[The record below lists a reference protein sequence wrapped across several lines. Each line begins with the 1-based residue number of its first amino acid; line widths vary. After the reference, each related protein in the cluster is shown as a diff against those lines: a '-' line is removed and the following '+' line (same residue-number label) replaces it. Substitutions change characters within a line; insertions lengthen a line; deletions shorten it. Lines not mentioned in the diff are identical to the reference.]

1 MQHRLIAA
9 ILFFLFLFSFSASG
23 QKLINSPYSRF
34 NIGTLENSGVF
45 RSMGMGGV
53 ETSLRGNRSIHYS
66 NPASYSSIDTNSFIF
81 DFGLDYGRNM
91 LSDDTESQT
100 SQDMNF
106 NHLIFGFPLV
116 KGWGVAAGVVPMS
129 SGYYQIAETVLE
141 TDPGF
146 DPLVGQ
152 YISKHTG
159 SGGFSNVFVGTGI
172 NLNKNISVGVNMR
185 FLFGQVSRINQV
197 IFDDEYSYHNNEL
210 EKLRLGGLNLDYGIQ
225 YTRSLSD
232 GYFLNAGASYNSSKY
247 FNTKYEHFSSRSTSN
262 GIIDTISYIS
272 DDASS
277 TFIPGTFRFGISYGK
292 ENKFTTGIDYV
303 STNWSNST
311 IPGSAGYAADTR
323 TLHFGT
329 EFTPDR
335 FSNYNY
341 FKRLD
346 YRLGA
351 HIGNNYLIINGEQ
364 LKEIGASAGLG
375 IPMRRS
381 LSKINLFI
389 DYTRRAGSE
398 SAILHTENYFNMG
411 VSLNFY
417 DFWFVQRKYD

>member
-9 ILFFLFLFSFSASG
+9 ILFFLFFFSFSASG

-34 NIGTLENSGVF
+34 NIGTMENSGAF
-45 RSMGMGGV
+45 RSMGMGGI

-66 NPASYSSIDTNSFIF
+66 NPASYSSVDTNSFIF

-91 LSDDTESQT
+91 LSDDTESQI

-106 NHLIFGFPLV
+106 NHLIIGFPLI

-129 SGYYQIAETVLE
+129 SGYYQITETILA
-141 TDPGF
+141 TDPAY

-159 SGGFSNVFVGTGI
+159 KGGFSNAFIGTGI
-172 NLNKNISVGVNMR
+172 NLNKNFSVGVNMR
-185 FLFGQVSRINQV
+185 FLFGSVSRINQV
-197 IFDDEYSYHNNEL
+197 IFDDQYSYHNNET
-210 EKLRLGGLNLDYGIQ
+210 EKLQLGGLNLDYGLQ
-225 YTRSLSD
+225 YSKSLND
-232 GYFLNAGASYNSSKY
+232 GYFLNAGLSYNSSKY
-247 FNTKYEHFSSRSTSN
+247 YNTKYEHFSYKSTSN
-262 GIIDTISYIS
+262 GITDTISYIS
-272 DDASS
+272 DDETS

-311 IPGSAGYAADTR
+311 IPGSSGYAADTR
-323 TLHFGT
+323 RLHLGT

-335 FSNYNY
+335 FSNYSY

-351 HIGNNYLIINGEQ
+351 HIGDNYLIINGEQ
-364 LKEIGASAGLG
+364 VKEIGVSAGLG
-375 IPMRRS
+375 IPLRRS
-381 LSKINLFI
+381 LTKINLFI

-398 SAILHTENYFNMG
+398 SSILHTENYLSMG